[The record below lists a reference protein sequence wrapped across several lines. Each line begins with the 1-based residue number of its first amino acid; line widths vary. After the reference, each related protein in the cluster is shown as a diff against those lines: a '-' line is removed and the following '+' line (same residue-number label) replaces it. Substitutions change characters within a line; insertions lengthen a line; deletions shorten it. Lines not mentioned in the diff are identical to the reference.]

1 MVTVQFAAGSLIGE
15 SFVGEGVNAA
25 HVNVVI
31 GRKGGPVET
40 AWTTALAT
48 PRMGHTPFVAVVRP
62 GVPVLPFTLFVNKA
76 TMGGDLHV
84 NLTFGAAQA
93 GIAGGVA
100 DAIVDGIVPAEE
112 VRDLLCIA
120 AVYVNPEAD
129 DEGAVFENN
138 RRSVKEAIQA
148 AVEETPAVE
157 DVLALAGSPSNPFF
171 GGPG

>member
-1 MVTVQFAAGSLIGE
+1 MNFAARSLIGE

-76 TMGGDLHV
+76 TMGGDSHV

-93 GIAGGVA
+93 GISVGVA
-100 DAIVDGIVPAEE
+100 SAVADGIVPAGE

-138 RRSVKEAIQA
+138 RRSAREAIQA
-148 AVEETPAVE
+148 AVEGTPSVE
-157 DVLALAGSPSNPFF
+157 DILALADSPSNPFF

>member
-1 MVTVQFAAGSLIGE
+1 MEFAARSLIGE
-15 SFVGEGVNAA
+15 SFVGDGVNAA

-62 GVPVLPFTLFVNKA
+62 GMPVLPFTLFVNKA
-76 TMGGDLHV
+76 AMGGDSHV

-93 GIAGGVA
+93 GIASGVA
-100 DAIVDGIVPAEE
+100 GAVADGIVPAGE
-112 VRDLLCIA
+112 VRGLLCIA
-120 AVYVNPEAD
+120 AVWVNPEAD
-129 DEGAVFENN
+129 DERGVFENN
-138 RRSVKEAIQA
+138 RRSVKEAIRA
-148 AVEETPAVE
+148 AVEGTPSVE
-157 DVLALAGSPSNPFF
+157 DVLALADSPSNPFF

>member
-1 MVTVQFAAGSLIGE
+1 MQFAARSLIGE
-15 SFVGEGVNAA
+15 AFVGDGVNAA

-40 AWTTALAT
+40 AWMTALAT

-62 GVPVLPFTLFVNKA
+62 GVPALPFTLFANKA
-76 TMGGDLHV
+76 TLGGDVHV

-100 DAIVDGIVPAEE
+100 SAVADGIVPARE
-112 VRDLLCIA
+112 VRNLLCIA

-129 DEGAVFENN
+129 DEEAVFENN
-138 RRSVKEAIQA
+138 RRSVREAIQA
-148 AVEETPAVE
+148 AVEGTPSVE
-157 DVLALAGSPSNPFF
+157 DVVALAGSPSNAFF
-171 GGPG
+171 RGHG

>member
-1 MVTVQFAAGSLIGE
+1 MQFAARSLIGE

-48 PRMGHTPFVAVVRP
+48 PRMGHAPFVAVVRP
-62 GVPVLPFTLFVNKA
+62 GVPTLPFTLFVNKA
-76 TMGGDLHV
+76 TMGNDSHV

-100 DAIVDGIVPAEE
+100 SAVADGIVPAGE
-112 VRDLLCIA
+112 VRGLLCIA
-120 AVYVNPEAD
+120 AVWVNPEAD
-129 DEGAVFENN
+129 DERVVFENN
-138 RRSVKEAIQA
+138 RRSVKEAIRA
-148 AVEETPAVE
+148 AVEGTPSVE
-157 DVLALAGSPSNPFF
+157 DVLALADSPSNPFF

>member
-1 MVTVQFAAGSLIGE
+1 MQFAATSLIGE

-48 PRMGHTPFVAVVRP
+48 PRMGHAPFVAVVRP
-62 GVPVLPFTLFVNKA
+62 GVPALPFTLFVNKA
-76 TMGGDLHV
+76 TMEGDAHV

-100 DAIVDGIVPAEE
+100 VAVADGIVPAKEA
-112 VRDLLCIA
+112 RNTLCIA
-120 AVYVNPEAD
+120 AVYVNPQAN
-129 DEGAVFENN
+129 DEGEVFENN
-138 RRSVKEAIQA
+138 RRAVREAIGA
-148 AVEETPAVE
+148 AVEETPSIE
-157 DVLALAGSPSNPFF
+157 DVLSLADAPSNPFF
-171 GGPG
+171 GGAG

>member
-1 MVTVQFAAGSLIGE
+1 MQFAARSLIGE
-15 SFVGEGVNAA
+15 SFVGDGVNAA

-48 PRMGHTPFVAVVRP
+48 PRMGHAPFVAVVRP
-62 GVPVLPFTLFVNKA
+62 GVPTLPFTLFVNKA
-76 TMGGDLHV
+76 TLGGDSHA
-84 NLTFGAAQA
+84 NLTFGTAQA

-100 DAIVDGIVPAEE
+100 SAVADGVVPARE
-112 VRDLLCIA
+112 VRNLLCIA

-129 DEGAVFENN
+129 DEDAVFENN
-138 RRSVKEAIQA
+138 RRSVREAIQA
-148 AVEETPAVE
+148 AVEGTPSVG
-157 DVLALAGSPSNPFF
+157 DVLALADSPSNPFF

>member
-1 MVTVQFAAGSLIGE
+1 MQFAALSLIGE

-31 GRKGGPVET
+31 GRKGGPVDT

-48 PRMGHTPFVAVVRP
+48 PRMGHAPFVAVVRP
-62 GVPVLPFTLFVNKA
+62 SVPVLPFTLFVNKA
-76 TMGGDLHV
+76 TMDGDSHV

-100 DAIVDGIVPAEE
+100 SAVADGIVPANR

-120 AVYVNPEAD
+120 AVYVNPQAD

-138 RRSVKEAIQA
+138 RRAAREAIQA
-148 AVEETPAVE
+148 AVEETPSVE

>member
-1 MVTVQFAAGSLIGE
+1 MQFADMSLIGE

-48 PRMGHTPFVAVVRP
+48 PRTGHAPFVAVVRP
-62 GVPVLPFTLFVNKA
+62 GVPTLPFTLFVNKA
-76 TMGGDLHV
+76 TMGGDSHV

-93 GIAGGVA
+93 GISAGVA
-100 DAIVDGIVPAEE
+100 SAVADGIVPAKE

-120 AVYVNPEAD
+120 AVYVNSEAD
-129 DEGAVFENN
+129 DEGEVFENN
-138 RRSVKEAIQA
+138 RRAVREAIQA
-148 AVEETPAVE
+148 AVEETPTVE
-157 DVLALAGSPSNPFF
+157 DVLALADAPSNPFF
-171 GGPG
+171 GAPG

>member
-1 MVTVQFAAGSLIGE
+1 MQFAARSLIGE
-15 SFVGEGVNAA
+15 SFVGDGVNAA

-62 GVPVLPFTLFVNKA
+62 GVPALPFTLFANKA
-76 TMGGDLHV
+76 TLGGDAHV

-100 DAIVDGIVPAEE
+100 GAVADGIVPVRE
-112 VRDLLCIA
+112 VRNLLCIA

-129 DEGAVFENN
+129 DEEAVFENN
-138 RRSVKEAIQA
+138 RRSVREAIQA
-148 AVEETPAVE
+148 AVEETPSVE
-157 DVLALAGSPSNPFF
+157 DVLALADSPSNAFF
-171 GGPG
+171 RRPG

>member
-1 MVTVQFAAGSLIGE
+1 MQFAARSLIGE

-48 PRMGHTPFVAVVRP
+48 PRMGHAPFVAVVRP
-62 GVPVLPFTLFVNKA
+62 GVPTLPFTLFVNKA
-76 TMGGDLHV
+76 TMGGGSHV
-84 NLTFGAAQA
+84 SLTFGAAQA

-100 DAIVDGIVPAEE
+100 SAVADGTVPARE

-129 DEGAVFENN
+129 DERVVFENN
-138 RRSVKEAIQA
+138 RRSVKEAIRA
-148 AVEETPAVE
+148 AVEGTPSVE
-157 DVLALAGSPSNPFF
+157 DVLALADSPS
-171 GGPG
+171 

>member
-1 MVTVQFAAGSLIGE
+1 MQFAKMSLIGE

-48 PRMGHTPFVAVVRP
+48 PRMGHAPFVAVVRP

-76 TMGGDLHV
+76 TMGEDSHV

-93 GIAGGVA
+93 GISGGVA
-100 DAIVDGIVPAEE
+100 GAVADGILPANE

-129 DEGAVFENN
+129 DERAVFENN
-138 RRSVKEAIQA
+138 RRSVREAIQA
-148 AVEETPAVE
+148 AVEETPTVE
-157 DVLALAGSPSNPFF
+157 DVLALADAPSNPFF
-171 GGPG
+171 EGPG

>member
-1 MVTVQFAAGSLIGE
+1 MEFAARSLIGE
-15 SFVGEGVNAA
+15 SFVGDGVNAA

-48 PRMGHTPFVAVVRP
+48 PRMGHAPFVAVVRP

-76 TMGGDLHV
+76 TMGEEPHV

-93 GIAGGVA
+93 GISAGVA
-100 DAIVDGIVPAEE
+100 TAVADGLVPAKE
-112 VRDLLCIA
+112 VRSILCIA
-120 AVYVNPEAD
+120 AVYVNPAAD
-129 DEGAVFENN
+129 DERAVFENN
-138 RRSVKEAIQA
+138 RRSVGEAIQA
-148 AVEETPAVE
+148 AVEETPSVE
-157 DVLALAGSPSNPFF
+157 DVLALADSPSNPFF